1 MPFQSQAQRAFMY
14 ANHPDLAR
22 KWEAVTPKD
31 QGLPKKIG
39 NANPHTDDS
48 HETWQKGVQRLQ
60 RKPGAQRDFGMLHPS
75 QVARHK
81 LSKAANEKEAEGET
95 PVSFTAGSRHQELG
109 KPEHPTG
116 LTGRDVKTAF
126 GHPSIKKR

>member
-1 MPFQSQAQRAFMY
+1 MY

-31 QGLPKKIG
+31 HGLPKRIG
-39 NANPHTDDS
+39 NANPSSES
-48 HETWQKGVQRLQ
+48 HETWKPGVLKLP

-81 LSKAANEKEAEGET
+81 LSKAANEKEAEGEA
-95 PVSFTAGSRHQELG
+95 PVAFIGRHTELG

-116 LTGRDVKTAF
+116 LTGRDVRTAF

>member
-1 MPFQSQAQRAFMY
+1 MPFQSQAQRSFMY
-14 ANHPDLAR
+14 ANHPEIAKR
-22 KWEAVTPKD
+22 WETVTPKD
-31 QGLPKKIG
+31 HGLPKRIG
-39 NANPHTDDS
+39 NANPQSES
-48 HETWQKGVQRLQ
+48 HETWKKGVQRLA
-60 RKPGAQRDFGMLHPS
+60 RKPGAQRDFGMLKPS

-95 PVSFTAGSRHQELG
+95 PVAFTAGSRHSELG

-116 LTGRDVKTAF
+116 LTGRDVRTAF